1 MASTD
6 DQQRKRENISL
17 DKNKDV
23 IIIDSRSSSSS
34 SYEMMITT
42 TTGSN
47 ESGHQQRDEEEDED
61 EAEAVYEDPEAA
73 AESEALDA
81 RYRKMATLLVILCLI
96 NTVIYIRLFTS
107 LLLDGQ
113 KVKEKEGGLTS
124 SEEGG
129 GPSDKVSASNRT
141 HKLIILE
148 LLRIL
153 QRFSPKGSPPPLT
166 LITLSPSPSS
176 CWPSSL
182 NFLAWWPSSAA
193 VASSSSSTASA
204 WSSPSF
210 PCSSSCCAAAS
221 ASSSPPSSTSLPSGG
236 RTTSWSVVAVVA

>member
-61 EAEAVYEDPEAA
+61 EAEDEIEVYEDPEAA

-166 LITLSPSPSS
+166 LITPSPSPSS

-182 NFLAWWPSSAA
+182 NF
-193 VASSSSSTASA
+193 
-204 WSSPSF
+204 
-210 PCSSSCCAAAS
+210 
-221 ASSSPPSSTSLPSGG
+221 
-236 RTTSWSVVAVVA
+236 

>member
-17 DKNKDV
+17 DNNKDV
-23 IIIDSRSSSSS
+23 IIIDSRSSGSRSSSSS

-47 ESGHQQRDEEEDED
+47 ETGHQQRDEEEDED
-61 EAEAVYEDPEAA
+61 EAEDEIEVYEDPEAA

-113 KVKEKEGGLTS
+113 KVKEKEGGLPS

-129 GPSDKVSASNRT
+129 QANKVSASNRT

-166 LITLSPSPSS
+166 LITPSPSPSS
-176 CWPSSL
+176 CWPSSS
-182 NFLAWWPSSAA
+182 NF
-193 VASSSSSTASA
+193 
-204 WSSPSF
+204 
-210 PCSSSCCAAAS
+210 
-221 ASSSPPSSTSLPSGG
+221 
-236 RTTSWSVVAVVA
+236 